1 MVQSLETLIVTL
13 VVTIV
18 IFVALLFLPAIIE
31 LKKPKDAG
39 PRLIIDF
46 GQICLSDLKTSLQNI
61 EEDLKFDCQLTSKI
75 GVFLRFI
82 PNLEA

>member
-1 MVQSLETLIVTL
+1 MLATKVASSSL
-13 VVTIV
+13 
-18 IFVALLFLPAIIE
+18 LPAIIE

-46 GQICLSDLKTSLQNI
+46 AQICLSDLKTSLLNI
-61 EEDLKFDCQLTSKI
+61 QEDLKFNSQFTSKI
-75 GVFLRFI
+75 RVFLRFI

>member
-1 MVQSLETLIVTL
+1 
-13 VVTIV
+13 VTIV

-61 EEDLKFDCQLTSKI
+61 EEDLKFDSQLISKI

>member
-1 MVQSLETLIVTL
+1 
-13 VVTIV
+13 
-18 IFVALLFLPAIIE
+18 LPAIIE

-39 PRLIIDF
+39 PRFIIDF
-46 GQICLSDLKTSLQNI
+46 AQICLSDLKTSLLKI
-61 EEDLKFDCQLTSKI
+61 EEDLKLDSQLTSKI